1 MSRNRKGGGLSA
13 ILVVLVL
20 SMVIILLCGV
30 YIQIRDAEDD
40 MKSYSYSSS
49 IKQNANSSSSSSLP
63 PSSSSS
69 VEEEPPSSSSG
80 VEEEPPSSSEDP
92 DVPPV
97 DLPDSKDAETA
108 AQALFK
114 DFYIGLVPDGSGR
127 LFPVCT
133 VDLDA
138 WNFLFDETDYDI
150 VIGSITGMS
159 IFNSEKIEADGWKDS
174 NINACIVSY
183 SDNFALTLPYWAPPQ
198 DTYLSLYYST
208 DLSVN
213 ASGYY
218 RGDRLTFQGENKDKF
233 ACDCIILPADG
244 SLNDRLYWSR
254 VFVMLTDAEGNCFI
268 YYGPNCSVIPSEED
282 GWQDYLP

>member
-13 ILVVLVL
+13 VLVVLVL

-40 MKSYSYSSS
+40 MKSYSSS

-69 VEEEPPSSSSG
+69 VEEEPPSSS
-80 VEEEPPSSSEDP
+80 EDP

-97 DLPDSKDAETA
+97 VLPDSKDAETA

-114 DFYIGLVPDGSGR
+114 DFYISLTNDGSGR
-127 LFPVCT
+127 LAPVCT
-133 VDLDA
+133 VDLEA
-138 WNFLFDETDYDI
+138 WSFLFDETDYDI
-150 VIGSITGMS
+150 VIGSISGMS

-174 NINACIVSY
+174 NINACTVSY
-183 SDNFALTLPYWAPPQ
+183 SDDFALTLPYWAPPQ
-198 DTYLSLYYST
+198 DTWLSLYYST

-213 ASGYY
+213 ASQYY
-218 RGDRLTFQGENKDKF
+218 KGDRLTFQGENKDKF
-233 ACDCIILPADG
+233 VCDTIILAADG

-268 YYGPNCSVIPSEED
+268 YYGPNCSVIPSEKD